1 MFSNNST
8 TKVAS
13 TDSPSHKHPTSNQQ
27 QDNLTNKLS
36 NSFIRTATLPRRFK
50 EKFLNKNLPQ
60 DQSIQ
65 SITSQHSN
73 DCNEQQQQQTQQ
85 QQSNEMICN
94 LNKLL
99 NKYFKTIKY
108 LEQIINKK
116 KYEIIASSTTA
127 TLESVLDIYN
137 LIITFNLSS
146 DDLFKQC
153 RNKINKSLASL
164 IKWSDSILLTLDCN
178 ANDLSI
184 ETTASKLIKHL
195 NKSIKNL
202 IKYLR
207 MSELDLVKSISSY
220 SSSSPSLSTLSSMS
234 SSSSN
239 SSLSMSTSPPDKASS
254 LSSASSSFINNNNKT
269 PAASDKISD
278 DYLVNIISYVY
289 K

>member
-8 TKVAS
+8 TKIAS

-116 KYEIIASSTTA
+116 MRTAKMIQIKTTLHHQSPAFSSWQ
-127 TLESVLDIYN
+127 L
-137 LIITFNLSS
+137 
-146 DDLFKQC
+146 
-153 RNKINKSLASL
+153 
-164 IKWSDSILLTLDCN
+164 WSDFIWYIIL
-178 ANDLSI
+178 
-184 ETTASKLIKHL
+184 
-195 NKSIKNL
+195 
-202 IKYLR
+202 
-207 MSELDLVKSISSY
+207 
-220 SSSSPSLSTLSSMS
+220 
-234 SSSSN
+234 
-239 SSLSMSTSPPDKASS
+239 
-254 LSSASSSFINNNNKT
+254 
-269 PAASDKISD
+269 
-278 DYLVNIISYVY
+278 
-289 K
+289 